1 MLFLNLVHE
10 NLEYKVAVADV
21 CCCPSSYF
29 GMSSSLYLIHAWH
42 RPPVEKLPHIGTV
55 DGHMPAPAKQLYG
68 EYHKQRCSIKIVGLL
83 LNNPLKL
90 NITTVKVEAYEFP
103 VAPCVPT
110 QMLDWNGQRFRIL
123 LTTEVLQ
130 HAAHFAFRCFLLV
143 SATRFDLKCFWWHH
157 WWRRWSFWSFDT
169 TDGETM
175 RCIRSD
181 HLFMRSWF
189 WEVCSWCYARTQ
201 PPLPICIEQIL
212 GYTRWQWPGKL

>member
-1 MLFLNLVHE
+1 MKALSKTTSTPGRHNFCFSCWSSGFSEEPVFPSDLNQSCLQAALTWIGHGLTDWLEVKLKSLLKFGTLETLRAHRKSSLPNPFLEKGGTHCSNWKVMLIFLNLVHE

-103 VAPCVPT
+103 VAPCGPYPNAG
-110 QMLDWNGQRFRIL
+110 LKW
-123 LTTEVLQ
+123 
-130 HAAHFAFRCFLLV
+130 
-143 SATRFDLKCFWWHH
+143 SA
-157 WWRRWSFWSFDT
+157 
-169 TDGETM
+169 
-175 RCIRSD
+175 
-181 HLFMRSWF
+181 
-189 WEVCSWCYARTQ
+189 V
-201 PPLPICIEQIL
+201 
-212 GYTRWQWPGKL
+212 